1 MGCGRVLCSDNTK
14 EIKRPS
20 LELLY
25 QQINTP
31 ATNFSGSKVV
41 VMEDEESV
49 GNCEDNEAEKN
60 EGNGKARETGKA
72 G

>member
-1 MGCGRVLCSDNTK
+1 MACGRGLCSDNTK

-25 QQINTP
+25 QWNNTI
-31 ATNFSGSKVV
+31 ATNFSGSNVV
-41 VMEDEESV
+41 VMKDEESV
-49 GNCEDNEAEKN
+49 GNCKDDEAEKD
-60 EGNGKARETGKA
+60 EGNGEARETGKA